1 MLVEILSYLHNT
13 TTLLFGVYISAAF
26 LGVKMSR
33 KNTLMLLLFTL
44 VSGAF
49 YVLTYVLFG
58 EKLTEQLY
66 PLIVHLPLVIFLTAF
81 YEYKFSL
88 SCLSVLTAYL
98 CCQASNW
105 LGLAALNI
113 TNSQAVYYSVRIIA
127 TVIVFVLL
135 IRYVSAATAGL
146 LKKPTKS
153 ILILG
158 LMPFVYYVFDYVT
171 GVYTALLYSGI
182 ESVVEFLGFM
192 ICIFYILFIF
202 LYFREYE
209 EKTEAEQKSRM
220 MKLHQQ
226 QVQKEIYTMRRSE
239 HTVSILRHDMR
250 HFLLTI
256 SAFIENGNDKKAL
269 DYINDVI
276 KITDSTVNRRY
287 CPNNTLNMIL
297 ASYEEIMTEN
307 HIDFRCNINIPKTLP
322 FSDVD
327 ITSILSNAL
336 ENAVHAVLGL
346 PQEERII
353 ELSITEKSGKILIS
367 LSNSYAEMP
376 VLEDGYPIAESR
388 DHGFGTQS
396 IRYTAEKLH
405 GNCRF
410 SLTDE
415 RFVLQVVL

>member
-1 MLVEILSYLHNT
+1 
-13 TTLLFGVYISAAF
+13 
-26 LGVKMSR
+26 
-33 KNTLMLLLFTL
+33 
-44 VSGAF
+44 
-49 YVLTYVLFG
+49 
-58 EKLTEQLY
+58 
-66 PLIVHLPLVIFLTAF
+66 
-81 YEYKFSL
+81 
-88 SCLSVLTAYL
+88 
-98 CCQASNW
+98 
-105 LGLAALNI
+105 
-113 TNSQAVYYSVRIIA
+113 
-127 TVIVFVLL
+127 
-135 IRYVSAATAGL
+135 
-146 LKKPTKS
+146 
-153 ILILG
+153 
-158 LMPFVYYVFDYVT
+158 MPFVYYVFDYVT

-226 QVQKEIYTMRRSE
+226 QVQKEIDTMRRSE

-256 SAFIENGNDKKAL
+256 SAFIENGDDKKAL

-276 KITDSTVNRRY
+276 KITDSTVNHRY

>member
-1 MLVEILSYLHNT
+1 MLVEILSYLHNA

-66 PLIVHLPLVIFLTAF
+66 PLIVHLPLVIFLTSF

-202 LYFREYE
+202 LYF
-209 EKTEAEQKSRM
+209 
-220 MKLHQQ
+220 
-226 QVQKEIYTMRRSE
+226 SE
-239 HTVSILRHDMR
+239 VR
-250 HFLLTI
+250 
-256 SAFIENGNDKKAL
+256 
-269 DYINDVI
+269 
-276 KITDSTVNRRY
+276 
-287 CPNNTLNMIL
+287 
-297 ASYEEIMTEN
+297 
-307 HIDFRCNINIPKTLP
+307 LP
-322 FSDVD
+322 
-327 ITSILSNAL
+327 
-336 ENAVHAVLGL
+336 
-346 PQEERII
+346 
-353 ELSITEKSGKILIS
+353 
-367 LSNSYAEMP
+367 
-376 VLEDGYPIAESR
+376 
-388 DHGFGTQS
+388 
-396 IRYTAEKLH
+396 
-405 GNCRF
+405 
-410 SLTDE
+410 
-415 RFVLQVVL
+415 